1 MKIREILAIAEERL
15 RNGGIESPEL
25 EARWIVE
32 FVFGKALIGHFNEV
46 DYNDSKMEQVDRYID
61 CRLDGEPLQ
70 LVLGEWD
77 FFGRAFALRRG
88 VFVPRPETEGLVELA
103 LKNIAEDPVVGFEFG
118 IGSGAISVSLL
129 CERPQLRMVA
139 IDVNPLALELSVENA
154 LKQGVGERIDLFG
167 TSEFKF
173 AEDNFDFIISN
184 PPYILSSEMAELPRE
199 VCYDP
204 PEALD
209 GGDDGF
215 REIRK
220 IIKIFGNRLKSGG
233 FVLIEIHENKASET
247 SELFRDGFSKTKIFR
262 DLAGKDRYLLAFKE

>member
-1 MKIREILAIAEERL
+1 LKIREILAIAEERL
-15 RNGGIESPEL
+15 RNGGVESPEL

-32 FVFGKALIGHFNEV
+32 FVFGKAFIGLFNEV
-46 DYNDSKMEQVDRYID
+46 DYDDSKTEQVDRYID
-61 CRLDGEPLQ
+61 RRLDGEPLQ

-77 FFGRAFALRRG
+77 FFGRAFAFERG
-88 VFVPRPETEGLVELA
+88 VFIPRPETEGLVELA
-103 LKNIAEDPVVGFEFG
+103 LRYLADYPAVGFEFG

-139 IDVNPLALELSVENA
+139 IDVNPLALELSRKNASKHGVEDRLELLPA
-154 LKQGVGERIDLFG
+154 
-167 TSEFKF
+167 SEFE
-173 AEDNFDFIISN
+173 AGEERFDFVIGN

-199 VCYDP
+199 VRYDP

-209 GGDDGF
+209 GGEDGL

-220 IIKIFGNRLKSGG
+220 IIDISKNGLKSGG
-233 FVLIEIHENKASET
+233 FILIEIHEKKAVET
-247 SELFRDGFSKTKIFR
+247 SGLFTKGFSKTKIFR